1 MQEKEL
7 NTQDK
12 ARLNLSVP
20 MDVDQ
25 KFRQEAKKREVSISE
40 MLVKLMDERDYFEKK
55 LLEKEKIIENTT
67 EIISKDIV
75 ESLSEIKNTNLILKM
90 ISGSL
95 ISIPQV
101 TEEARKINER
111 CTKSSQVIGN
121 FNIILNDINK
131 KMIQSKSEIEN
142 YNTHIS
148 SNTKGFESISTEIL
162 AARKTLN
169 SFLADIKKVFDER
182 KNSMLDDMKEKS
194 NEMIKYQKEKL
205 IDINELF
212 NSKLKIMFGVIFFL
226 TCLMSCS
233 FLYGYFSNISKLKSD
248 LSFQTTQNKEYHD
261 FVCKYRPP
269 VPGFNYKTFCG
280 T

>member
-1 MQEKEL
+1 
-7 NTQDK
+7 
-12 ARLNLSVP
+12 
-20 MDVDQ
+20 
-25 KFRQEAKKREVSISE
+25 
-40 MLVKLMDERDYFEKK
+40 
-55 LLEKEKIIENTT
+55 
-67 EIISKDIV
+67 
-75 ESLSEIKNTNLILKM
+75 
-90 ISGSL
+90 
-95 ISIPQV
+95 
-101 TEEARKINER
+101 
-111 CTKSSQVIGN
+111 
-121 FNIILNDINK
+121 
-131 KMIQSKSEIEN
+131 
-142 YNTHIS
+142 
-148 SNTKGFESISTEIL
+148 
-162 AARKTLN
+162 
-169 SFLADIKKVFDER
+169 
-182 KNSMLDDMKEKS
+182 MLDDMKEKS